1 MQHLGKTLPLL
12 HRRRAAQLPHHG
24 FKPGTADGDTQI
36 TLGQQ
41 HIPGAV
47 GDHLKGLIQGPQDL
61 GQGVVAG
68 PTGQAAPK
76 RWPRFELI
84 APPFKTVGGPPR
96 LAVGLE
102 QQHLTPGAGAERGTA
117 QPADATPDH
126 DNVNPVLHPATPD
139 PAIIVIAASL
149 KWPAAG

>member
-1 MQHLGKTLPLL
+1 MAPIRTDSP
-12 HRRRAAQLPHHG
+12 
-24 FKPGTADGDTQI
+24 
-36 TLGQQ
+36 
-41 HIPGAV
+41 AV
-47 GDHLKGLIQGPQDL
+47 QNRG
-61 GQGVVAG
+61 
-68 PTGQAAPK
+68 
-76 RWPRFELI
+76 R
-84 APPFKTVGGPPR
+84 PPR